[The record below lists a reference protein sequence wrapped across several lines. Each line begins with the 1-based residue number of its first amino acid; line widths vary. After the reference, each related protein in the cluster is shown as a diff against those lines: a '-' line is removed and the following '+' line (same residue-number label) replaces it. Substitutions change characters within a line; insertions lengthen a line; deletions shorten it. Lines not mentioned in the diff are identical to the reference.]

1 MNRKRPETDSP
12 TIRAIGADVVA
23 AMLGCSIR
31 KARGLMRSGAIVARQ
46 VGRSWRCLPESVV
59 DYLKEQK

>member
-1 MNRKRPETDSP
+1 MKRPESSKQP